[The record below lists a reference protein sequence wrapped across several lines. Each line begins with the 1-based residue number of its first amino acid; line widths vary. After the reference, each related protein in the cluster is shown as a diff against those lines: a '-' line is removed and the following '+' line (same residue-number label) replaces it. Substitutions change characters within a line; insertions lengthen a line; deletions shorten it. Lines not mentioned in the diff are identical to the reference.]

1 MAILSEG
8 GLAGSGFDSRVAEKV
23 GVLTSPGMSSNVGPL
38 PKDTLAGFAGVS
50 REAGTR
56 SGAGGGGAG
65 TSLGAGEA
73 ADGAAEEAGE
83 LPS

>member
-1 MAILSEG
+1 LAILSEG
-8 GLAGSGFDSRVAEKV
+8 GLAGSGFDSRVVEKE

-50 REAGTR
+50 KEEGAR
-56 SGAGGGGAG
+56 SGGGGGAG
-65 TSLGAGEA
+65 TSRGAEEA